1 MDLWIRRAGSGRLG
15 RDHPSKVASAVSH
28 LFAPNSSERLEQLQ
42 PSSDPTRA
50 RSLPSEVFIVSASLR
65 ATGKA
70 LTAPQ
75 LFTELVVECLGK
87 AVEKRRE
94 SRSEV
99 SITVVLDEPSLVHVK
114 SPIDLYL
121 DAVAAV

>member
-1 MDLWIRRAGSGRLG
+1 MDLWIRRAGPGRLG
-15 RDHPSKVASAVSH
+15 HDHPSKVASAVFN
-28 LFAPNSSERLEQLQ
+28 LFTPNSSERLEQRQ
-42 PSSDPTRA
+42 PLSDPTRA

-99 SITVVLDEPSLVHVK
+99 SITVVLDEPSLVHVQ
-114 SPIDLYL
+114 SPIDLDL
-121 DAVAAV
+121 DAVAAI